1 MQQLPG
7 LFHPMYD
14 GVEQPVLFLQ
24 NGKIAACN
32 PAAQRLQLQ
41 PGDEARALL
50 PPELSFEQL
59 LLAPSNVRIHL
70 PDQNIDALTQPV
82 CGGLLIFLPAAA
94 AGSDRIAAALSR
106 AAQAVSSPLTSLLA
120 VTSGIFPLLA
130 DAEDPVLQQNL
141 AVLLRACYQLLR
153 VSDNLTDLS
162 SSLQGQLPLSL
173 ERTDLTDYLDTLC
186 QDAQMLCRQTGRQL
200 DVQLPLAPVYAW
212 VDRRL
217 LQRALLSLLSNAIK
231 FSAPESTIQ
240 LVFSRFLS
248 RSDRLRIAFKLLR
261 HIRTHLIAIL
271 TDTRTYDCADLL
283 WFRPECLMHGPQ
295 HAFSHSSRRPAPAG
309 MRQPDCAVCRI
320 EKIQRDT
327 VRKICHKNKPRLIR
341 YQSVYV
347 LIIPRAHD
355 SFSSVICRHPADV
368 CRVRL
373 MRGDHILRSASERV
387 RHAPVI
393 LLDTC
398 RIVSP
403 GKAQIH
409 RCKLSPAHAALP
421 RCKEM
426 PDNPCLFQK
435 RKGKKCIHKPPCC
448 LR

>member
-153 VSDNLTDLS
+153 VSDNLTGLS
-162 SSLQGQLPLSL
+162 SSLQGQLPLAL

-240 LVFSRFLS
+240 LVFSRLQARASIRIISAGNMDAAPLFDAFTRYATPPALDDPRFGAGFSLPLARAIAQAHGGSVLLQSQPGTGTEVLLS
-248 RSDRLRIAFKLLR
+248 LPLTKPDDETLLR
-261 HIRTHLIAIL
+261 SPQVHIDRSGG
-271 TDTRTYDCADLL
+271 
-283 WFRPECLMHGPQ
+283 FVPELVEL
-295 HAFSHSSRRPAPAG
+295 SDVLPA
-309 MRQPDCAVCRI
+309 AVF
-320 EKIQRDT
+320 D
-327 VRKICHKNKPRLIR
+327 
-341 YQSVYV
+341 
-347 LIIPRAHD
+347 
-355 SFSSVICRHPADV
+355 
-368 CRVRL
+368 
-373 MRGDHILRSASERV
+373 
-387 RHAPVI
+387 
-393 LLDTC
+393 
-398 RIVSP
+398 
-403 GKAQIH
+403 IH
-409 RCKLSPAHAALP
+409 NFL
-421 RCKEM
+421 
-426 PDNPCLFQK
+426 
-435 RKGKKCIHKPPCC
+435 
-448 LR
+448 